1 MAGMT
6 DDTTMEAL
14 RVVLEGTLTSFR
26 YPHFVQT
33 VQPTYPM
40 PPPAT
45 IYGHV
50 CSALGELVPPES
62 FRAAIHFTA
71 AARFQDIE
79 HTHIVRRGEKPQMNP
94 FMRELLFQPRLTLYL
109 DRPDWES
116 AFRTPRYVVTL
127 GRSQDLMR
135 CVSVQRITLG
145 RAPQAYAE
153 HTLLPLGEADAVS
166 RFTAATMPRW
176 LTPEREPR
184 WGQYALLSEPQEYP
198 DPAWVDE
205 SAPRWK
211 ELPRAVLWFS
221 FA

>member
-1 MAGMT
+1 M
-6 DDTTMEAL
+6 TMEAL
-14 RVVLEGTLTSFR
+14 RVVLEGTVTSFR
-26 YPHFVQT
+26 YPHFVQG

-71 AARFQDIE
+71 AARFQDYE
-79 HTHIVRRGEKPQMNP
+79 HTHLVRHGETPQMTP
-94 FMRELLFQPRLTLYL
+94 FVRHLLFQPRLTLYL
-109 DRPDWES
+109 DRPEWETV
-116 AFRTPRYVVTL
+116 FRTPRYIVTL

-135 CVSVQRITLG
+135 CAGVEPVTLA

-153 HTLLPLGEADAVS
+153 HTLLPLTEATAVT
-166 RFTAATMPRW
+166 RFTAQTMPRW

-184 WGQYALLSEPQEYP
+184 WSQYALLSEPQAYP
-198 DPAWVDE
+198 QPSWVDD
-205 SAPRWK
+205 SAPNWR
-211 ELPRAVLWFS
+211 ELPRAVFWLS
-221 FA
+221 FV